1 MSNNHNQQDD
11 IIGYT
16 VLGVT
21 TPAYASQ
28 TLASIS
34 QAARSHFEGTP
45 LECGLSTEHMTEYL
59 DTFTR
64 RIEPE
69 HPYVEFDDELKDELD
84 YLKGEFDADAIAE
97 TVAEGNNI
105 LHFDHVLIERLSVFL
120 EKLGKEL

>member
-1 MSNNHNQQDD
+1 MSDNHNQQDD
-11 IIGYT
+11 IVGYT

-21 TPAYASQ
+21 TPAYSH

-34 QAARSHFEGTP
+34 LAARSHFEGTP
-45 LECGLSTEHMTEYL
+45 LECGLSAEHMTEYL

-105 LHFDHVLIERLSVFL
+105 LHFDHALIERLSVFL
-120 EKLGKEL
+120 EKLEKGLD